1 MHSSEFAGSGERQ
14 ERLAA
19 WVQFPRRIVLTLV
32 AFGLA
37 LGLIAALRQP
47 LLRAAGDLPGVG
59 RKPDWSVSWMMQ
71 RPVSTVIG
79 ERLPNTLLLLGAAL
93 LLALLLACAASI
105 VAVLVHY
112 LEEKA
117 GWPGSIL
124 KGLGRLSVFG
134 AAAMPVFCMAT
145 VLISIFAIRLK
156 LLPAVGMLTLGGPG
170 GLGDRIS
177 HLILP
182 AVALALLPAT
192 LTAQAV
198 ASEVTLP
205 REHRGVRLWLAG
217 LFKGLGVCLGQTG
230 GLLGAA
236 VLVELV
242 FGWPG
247 IGRLALDTALRQDYP
262 VLLGVLSVYAGMILV
277 GRLAAELFRWLE
289 RLVHVPVLDQP
300 VTPWGRRAHRIW
312 MVIALALLL
321 IPLGLAAAGLTV
333 DADDVLLFDAEARA
347 KPPSA
352 DHPWGTDMLGRDLQ
366 ARLLRGAAVTLG
378 IAALIA
384 VTVLLPG
391 GLIGALVG
399 FLTSRRTWWAESAA
413 DLVLLPADVLLFI
426 PAVPGAMAMM
436 LLLPRAGGTLR
447 ATWAWLGPV
456 CALVLLPRAV
466 RMYQTLWTAAPEQRR
481 GLVLGLA
488 GSGAL
493 LLGTLFSGL
502 GLVAALD
509 FLGLGVQPPTPSLGS
524 VLGEA
529 LRLLPTSPPALL
541 AGGAVLGAYA
551 LACLTAAD
559 ALVGF
564 FSSKE
569 PLARL
574 NE

>member
-1 MHSSEFAGSGERQ
+1 MESSEFAGSGERQ
-14 ERLAA
+14 ERLAT
-19 WVQFPRRIVLTLV
+19 WVQFPRRVVLTLV
-32 AFGLA
+32 AFGLV

-47 LLRAAGDLPGVG
+47 LLRAAGGPPGVG
-59 RKPDWSVSWMMQ
+59 QEPDWSVSWTMQ
-71 RPVSTVIG
+71 MPVTTLIG
-79 ERLPNTLLLLGAAL
+79 ERLPNTLVLVGTAL

-124 KGLGRLSVFG
+124 KGAGRLSVFS
-134 AAAMPVFCMAT
+134 AAAMPVFCMAM

-156 LLPAVGMLTLGGPG
+156 LLPAVGMLTPSGAG

-182 AVALALLPAT
+182 VLALALLPAT

-198 ASEVTLP
+198 AREVTLP
-205 REHRGVRLWLAG
+205 REHRGIRLWLAG

-236 VLVELV
+236 VLVEGV
-242 FGWPG
+242 FSWPG
-247 IGRLALDTALRQDYP
+247 IGRLALDAAMRQDYP
-262 VLLGVLSVYAGMILV
+262 VLLGILSVYAGMILV

-289 RLVHVPVLDQP
+289 RLVHVPALDQP
-300 VTPWGRRAHRIW
+300 VTPRGRRAHRIW

-321 IPLGLAAAGLTV
+321 IPLGFAAAGLTV
-333 DADDVLLFDAEARA
+333 DPGVLAQTDAGARGE
-347 KPPSA
+347 PPSA

-366 ARLLRGAAVTLG
+366 ARVLRGAAVTLG
-378 IAALIA
+378 TAALVA

-399 FLTSRRTWWAESAA
+399 FLASCRTWWAESVA
-413 DLVLLPADVLLFI
+413 DLLLLPADVLLFI

-436 LLLPRAGGTLR
+436 LLLPRAAGTLR
-447 ATWAWLGPV
+447 ATGAWLGLV

-466 RMYQTLWTAAPEQRR
+466 RMYQTLWTTAPEQRR

-541 AGGAVLGAYA
+541 AGGAVLGAFA

>member
-1 MHSSEFAGSGERQ
+1 MESSEFAGSGERQ

-19 WVQFPRRIVLTLV
+19 WVQFPRRVVLTLV

-37 LGLIAALRQP
+37 LGLVAALRQP
-47 LLRAAGDLPGVG
+47 LLRAAGGPPGAG
-59 RKPDWSVSWMMQ
+59 QEPDWSVSWTM
-71 RPVSTVIG
+71 RAPVATLIG
-79 ERLPNTLLLLGAAL
+79 ERLPNTLLLVGAAL
-93 LLALLLACAASI
+93 LLALLLACAATI
-105 VAVLVHY
+105 VAVLVHK

-124 KGLGRLSVFG
+124 KGAGRLSVFG
-134 AAAMPVFCMAT
+134 AAAMPVFCVAM
-145 VLISIFAIRLK
+145 VLISIFAIRLR
-156 LLPAVGMLTLGGPG
+156 LLPAAGMLTLRGPG

-198 ASEVTLP
+198 AREVTLP

-230 GLLGAA
+230 GLLGAGA
-236 VLVELV
+236 LVELV

-247 IGRLALDTALRQDYP
+247 IGRLAVDTAIRQDYP
-262 VLLGVLSVYAGMILV
+262 VLLGVLSAYAGMILV

-300 VTPWGRRAHRIW
+300 VTPWGGRAHRVW
-312 MVIALALLL
+312 RVIALALLL

-333 DADDVLLFDAEARA
+333 DAYDALQVDAGARA
-347 KPPSA
+347 EPPSA

-366 ARLLRGAAVTLG
+366 ARLLRGGAVTLG
-378 IAALIA
+378 TVTLTAAL
-384 VTVLLPG
+384 VFLPG
-391 GLIGALVG
+391 LLIGALVG
-399 FLTSRRTWWAESAA
+399 FLASRRTWWAESAA
-413 DLVLLPADVLLFI
+413 DLLLLPADVLLFI

-436 LLLPRAGGTLR
+436 LLLPRAAGALR
-447 ATWAWLGPV
+447 ASWVWLGLV
-456 CALVLLPRAV
+456 CALILLPRVV
-466 RMYQTLWTAAPEQRR
+466 RMYQTLWAAAPQQRR

-488 GSGAL
+488 GSGVL
-493 LLGTLFSGL
+493 LLGTLFAGL

>member
-1 MHSSEFAGSGERQ
+1 MESSEFAGSGERQ

-19 WVQFPRRIVLTLV
+19 WVQFPRRVVLTLV

-37 LGLIAALRQP
+37 LGLVAALRQP
-47 LLRAAGDLPGVG
+47 LLRAAGGPPGAG
-59 RKPDWSVSWMMQ
+59 QEPDWSVSWMMQ
-71 RPVSTVIG
+71 MPVTTVIG
-79 ERLPNTLLLLGAAL
+79 ERLPNTLVLLGAAL
-93 LLALLLACAASI
+93 LLALLLALVAAM
-105 VAVLVHY
+105 VAVLVHQ

-124 KGLGRLSVFG
+124 KGLGRLSAFG
-134 AAAMPVFCMAT
+134 AAAMPVFCVAM
-145 VLISIFAIRLK
+145 VLISIFALRLS
-156 LLPAVGMLTLGGPG
+156 LLPAVGMLTPSGAG

-182 AVALALLPAT
+182 ATALALLPAT

-198 ASEVTLP
+198 AREVTRP
-205 REHRGVRLWLAG
+205 REYRGGRLWLAG

-236 VLVELV
+236 VLVEGV
-242 FGWPG
+242 FAWPG
-247 IGRLALDTALRQDYP
+247 IGRLALEAALRQDYP

-300 VTPWGRRAHRIW
+300 VTARGRRAHKAW

-321 IPLGLAAAGLTV
+321 IPLGFAAAGLTV
-333 DADDVLLFDAEARA
+333 DPDAVVRIDPEARLE
-347 KPPSA
+347 PPSA
-352 DHPWGTDMLGRDLQ
+352 DYPWGTDMVGRDLQ

-378 IAALIA
+378 TVTLTAAL
-384 VTVLLPG
+384 VFLPG
-391 GLIGALVG
+391 LLIGALVG
-399 FLTSRRTWWAESAA
+399 FLASRRTWWAESAA
-413 DLVLLPADVLLFI
+413 DLLLLPADVLLFI
-426 PAVPGAMAMM
+426 PAVPGAMTMMM
-436 LLLPRAGGTLR
+436 LLPRVAGPSR
-447 ATWAWLGPV
+447 ATWVWLGLV
-456 CALVLLPRAV
+456 CALVLLPRAARV
-466 RMYQTLWTAAPEQRR
+466 YQTLWTAAPEQRR

-509 FLGLGVQPPTPSLGS
+509 FLGLGVQPPTPSLGG
-524 VLGEA
+524 VLSET
-529 LRLLPTSPPALL
+529 LRLLPVSPPALL
-541 AGGAVLGAYA
+541 AGGVVLGACA
-551 LACLTAAD
+551 LACFTAAD

>member
-14 ERLAA
+14 ERLAT
-19 WVQFPRRIVLTLV
+19 WVQFPRRVVLTLG
-32 AFGLA
+32 AFGLV

-47 LLRAAGDLPGVG
+47 LLRAAGGPPGAG
-59 RKPDWSVSWMMQ
+59 QEPDWSVSWTMQ
-71 RPVSTVIG
+71 MPVTTLIG
-79 ERLPNTLLLLGAAL
+79 ERLPNTLVLLGAAL

-117 GWPGSIL
+117 GWPGSVV
-124 KGLGRLSVFG
+124 KGVGRLSVFS
-134 AAAMPVFCMAT
+134 AAAMPVFCMAM
-145 VLISIFAIRLK
+145 VLISIFAIRLS
-156 LLPAVGMLTLGGPG
+156 LLPAVGMLTPSGAG

-182 AVALALLPAT
+182 VLALALLPAT

-198 ASEVTLP
+198 AREVTLP
-205 REHRGVRLWLAG
+205 REHRGIRLWLAG

-236 VLVELV
+236 VLVEGV
-242 FGWPG
+242 FSWPG
-247 IGRLALDTALRQDYP
+247 IGRLALEAAMRQDYP

-300 VTPWGRRAHRIW
+300 VTPRGRRAHRIW

-321 IPLGLAAAGLTV
+321 IPLGFAAAGLTV
-333 DADDVLLFDAEARA
+333 DPGALAQTDAGARGE
-347 KPPSA
+347 PPSA

-366 ARLLRGAAVTLG
+366 ARVLRGAAVTLG
-378 IAALIA
+378 TAALVA

-399 FLTSRRTWWAESAA
+399 LLASCRTWWAESVA
-413 DLVLLPADVLLFI
+413 DLLLLPADVLLFI

-436 LLLPRAGGTLR
+436 LLLPRAAGTLR
-447 ATWAWLGPV
+447 ATWAWLGLV

-466 RMYQTLWTAAPEQRR
+466 RMYQTLWTTAPEQRR

-488 GSGAL
+488 GSGVL
-493 LLGTLFSGL
+493 LLGTLFAGL

-509 FLGLGVQPPTPSLGS
+509 FLGLGIPSPTPSLGG
-524 VLGEA
+524 VLSEA
-529 LRLLPTSPPALL
+529 LRLLPVSPHVLL
-541 AGGAVLGAYA
+541 AGGAVLGACA
-551 LACLTAAD
+551 FACFTAAD
-559 ALVGF
+559 ALVGL

>member
-1 MHSSEFAGSGERQ
+1 MESSEFAGSGERQ
-14 ERLAA
+14 ERLAT
-19 WVQFPRRIVLTLV
+19 WVQFPRRVVLTLV
-32 AFGLA
+32 AFGLV

-47 LLRAAGDLPGVG
+47 LLRAAGGPPGVG
-59 RKPDWSVSWMMQ
+59 QEPDWSVSWTMQ
-71 RPVSTVIG
+71 MPVTTLIG
-79 ERLPNTLLLLGAAL
+79 ERLPNTLVLVGTAL

-124 KGLGRLSVFG
+124 KGAGRLSVFS
-134 AAAMPVFCMAT
+134 AAAMPVFCMAM

-156 LLPAVGMLTLGGPG
+156 LLPAVGMLTPSGAG

-182 AVALALLPAT
+182 VLALALLPAT

-198 ASEVTLP
+198 AREVTLP
-205 REHRGVRLWLAG
+205 REHRGIRLWLAG

-236 VLVELV
+236 VLVEGV
-242 FGWPG
+242 FSWPG
-247 IGRLALDTALRQDYP
+247 IGRLALDAAMRQDYP
-262 VLLGVLSVYAGMILV
+262 VLLGILSVYAGMILV

-300 VTPWGRRAHRIW
+300 VTPRGRRAHRIW

-321 IPLGLAAAGLTV
+321 IPLGFAAAGLTV
-333 DADDVLLFDAEARA
+333 DPGALAQTDAGARGE
-347 KPPSA
+347 PPSA

-366 ARLLRGAAVTLG
+366 ARVLRGAAVTLG
-378 IAALIA
+378 TAALVA

-399 FLTSRRTWWAESAA
+399 LLASCRTWWAESVA
-413 DLVLLPADVLLFI
+413 DLLLLPADVLLFI

-436 LLLPRAGGTLR
+436 LLLPRAAGTLR
-447 ATWAWLGPV
+447 ATGAWLGLV

-466 RMYQTLWTAAPEQRR
+466 RMYQTLWTTAPEQRR
-481 GLVLGLA
+481 GLALGLA
-488 GSGAL
+488 GPGVL
-493 LLGTLFSGL
+493 LLGTLFAGL
-502 GLVAALD
+502 GLVTALD
-509 FLGLGVQPPTPSLGS
+509 FLGLGVQPPIPSLGN

-529 LRLLPTSPPALL
+529 LRLLPVSPPALL
-541 AGGAVLGAYA
+541 AGGAVLGACA
-551 LACLTAAD
+551 FACFTAAD
-559 ALVGF
+559 ALVGL